1 MTLFRHRWLLEAVL
15 SVVLTLVLWSL
26 FYAQLLSVLYKDP
39 ALLNRLVASDP
50 LISLKQA
57 FFYWQNPVVQ
67 RVAGLAALGSLAA
80 VGLLIAAV
88 RMRQTG
94 DVFGDSRFMTGLEAR
109 GKGFRAKSGVILGGI
124 GRDLLR
130 VEDDKHVLV
139 VGPTRSG
146 KGVGFVIPN
155 ALSWKGSLIVLDIK
169 RENHADGRASAGTAL
184 GRRCERISRG
194 TPHPPRSGPAA
205 AGDRAEPAGDR
216 NVSGEFVQHGSEILV
231 RRDAAAIHGA
241 SVVQVHADG
250 AHLLGA
256 PRQPALR
263 PRTVVHSRRP
273 RAEWRGRVRLRTFR
287 VEQPQA
293 SGRRARL
300 G

>member
-57 FFYWQNPVVQ
+57 FLYWQNPVVQ

-169 RENHADGRASAGTAL
+169 REKHADGRASAGLLRNAVFLFSPGSSRSHRYNPLDFVRSQPRYASPTSIRA
-184 GRRCERISRG
+184 RR
-194 TPHPPRSGPAA
+194 
-205 AGDRAEPAGDR
+205 
-216 NVSGEFVQHGSEILV
+216 
-231 RRDAAAIHGA
+231 
-241 SVVQVHADG
+241 
-250 AHLLGA
+250 
-256 PRQPALR
+256 
-263 PRTVVHSRRP
+263 
-273 RAEWRGRVRLRTFR
+273 
-287 VEQPQA
+287 
-293 SGRRARL
+293 RRAQIEL
-300 G
+300 SQPVIAT